1 MKNLLEVSLD
11 TLQAHPQND
20 SLYRDAENRTEQE
33 VEELRASLE
42 AYGVWE
48 GQIVIHPSL
57 TILCGHRRVALAKT
71 LGIKTVTATVAR
83 HLPEDVNDPEVLQF
97 LLNGNSSRQKTNE
110 EKLRE
115 FEMRKKVLV
124 ELGKRRQVAAL
135 KQNRNSDR
143 ERQIAADGM
152 KGTNSANE
160 AAKKSG
166 LGHGRNAEKASAALK
181 TADEL
186 REKGKVEEADSIV
199 TSLNKSLNAGVK
211 QAERLTAQDVE
222 VIKKTETFRKTP
234 AVKNPAVIDG
244 VTYRSMERAR
254 TYPEFESELDY
265 LKKEMPAMIKKVE
278 AAERHLRKVMQHY
291 NDKFVHDRDWPGYMT
306 AIAQAWKED
315 DKYDFRAEMDRLK
328 SQIGCIGGAYNAL
341 VNVTHDADVKVITS

>member
-1 MKNLLEVSLD
+1 MSNLLEVSLE

-48 GQIVIHPSL
+48 GQIVVHPSL

-115 FEMRKKVLV
+115 FEMRKAV
-124 ELGKRRQVAAL
+124 ESKLAKRRMASASSRSGQSARGSEKGDA
-135 KQNRNSDR
+135 RD
-143 ERQIAADGM
+143 IA
-152 KGTNSANE
+152 SR
-160 AAKKSG
+160 KSG
-166 LGHGRNAEKASAALK
+166 LGACGSKAEKASKALK
-181 TADEL
+181 TADDL